1 MELITLDEKESSR
14 VYNFFQIDENTGI
27 FIHKQL
33 ENRNGKIFMRARRRS
48 LKI

>member
-1 MELITLDEKESSR
+1 MDLITLDEKENSR
-14 VYNFFQIDENTGI
+14 VYNFFQIDENTGV

-33 ENRNGKIFMRARRRS
+33 ENRNGTIFMRARRRS